1 MNQEEFLDE
10 IGEDIHG
17 KMDYATYED
26 VIPILDKIKNYLDD
40 RKMVWHPARRLP
52 TPRIQLKLRL
62 DNGEII
68 NGWRPSYIA
77 SYGEDDLG
85 YRTAN
90 DEVLLN
96 VLEWSIA

>member
-1 MNQEEFLDE
+1 MNQQEFLDE
-10 IGEDIHG
+10 IEGDLCDLADPYYGPMIGSLIE
-17 KMDYATYED
+17 
-26 VIPILDKIKNYLDD
+26 KIKNYLDD

-62 DNGEII
+62 DTGEIVE
-68 NGWRPSYIA
+68 GWRPSYIA

-96 VLEWSIA
+96 VTEWCIA

>member
-1 MNQEEFLDE
+1 MNQQEFLDE
-10 IGEDIHG
+10 IENDIHTLCTNG
-17 KMDYATYED
+17 RYVSD
-26 VIPILDKIKNYLDD
+26 IIDKIKNYLDD

-68 NGWRPSYIA
+68 DGWRPSYIA